1 MTLQDIENQALQL
14 SERDRW
20 QLVHSILESLRQ
32 NATPDSRAH
41 SILETLNAIY
51 SQEVVHFSKG
61 QRKRQVLLVPTA
73 SP

>member
-32 NATPDSRAH
+32 NTTLDSRAH
-41 SILETLNAIY
+41 SILETLNAVY
-51 SQEVVHFSKG
+51 SQEPSEVDSALAQAQFAALP
-61 QRKRQVLLVPTA
+61 REEW
-73 SP
+73 